1 MPEEP
6 LNPVV
11 SPLYQQ
17 RFAEN
22 TAGIVAAITACIVAA
37 GGPVTTYPSNTAG
50 IIRAL
55 MDLELAIS
63 GGGGGTPGVAVKLP
77 MIAGEGLTKGDAVY
91 VSSIDGRIYKAT
103 NTASLERATVLGL
116 VEANVASGA
125 SVNVIARGPLSGF
138 AGLTTASEY
147 FLGLSGAITTTPPGG
162 GGTYLVRIGQAVSAT
177 AMDLQPQ
184 SPIALT

>member
-6 LNPVV
+6 LNPAV

-37 GGPVTTYPSNTAG
+37 GGPLTTYPSNTAG

-77 MIAGEGLTKGDAVY
+77 MVAGEDLSKGDAVY
-91 VSSIDGRIYKAT
+91 VSSADGYIYKAT
-103 NTASLERATVLGL
+103 NTGSLEQATVLGL
-116 VEANVASGA
+116 VEANTLTSA
-125 SVNVIARGPLSGF
+125 SVNVIARGPLGGF
-138 AGLTTASEY
+138 TGLTTASEY
-147 FLGLSGAITTTPPGG
+147 FLDLSGAITSTPPGG
-162 GGTYLVRIGQAVSAT
+162 GGTFLVRIGQAVSAT
-177 AMDLQPQ
+177 TMELQPQ
-184 SPIALT
+184 SPIELT